1 MNSTISPNHI
11 LTQVRNFAKDFYDEA
26 DDLHGWGHITRVL
39 KISENLAKFYPV
51 DSQTLEMGV
60 LLHDIGRKEE
70 KIKKMHHAELSV
82 ELSTP
87 FLQSIGLEE
96 RIISDVS
103 HIIRSHSF
111 SLKVTPEIIEAKIL
125 SDADKLDALGAVGIY
140 RECAYQKL
148 TLRRN
153 NRAGE
158 SVFGSGQIAR
168 LRPGC
173 KCPDCRC
180 WPRLLP
186 AICWPHREYCQ
197 VYCNF
202 QNQ

>member
-1 MNSTISPNHI
+1 MNSSISPNHI

-39 KISENLAKFYPV
+39 KISKNLAKFYSV
-51 DSQTLEMGV
+51 DHQTLEMGV

-87 FLQSIGLEE
+87 FLQSLGLGE
-96 RIISDVS
+96 RIISDVA

-111 SLKVTPEIIEAKIL
+111 SLKISPEIIEAKIL

-140 RECAYQKL
+140 RECAFQALHGGKIANVIQHCHDKLFKLEELLLLPPSKELGQKL
-148 TLRRN
+148 TKRVR
-153 NRAGE
+153 
-158 SVFGSGQIAR
+158 
-168 LRPGC
+168 
-173 KCPDCRC
+173 D
-180 WPRLLP
+180 
-186 AICWPHREYCQ
+186 
-197 VYCNF
+197 F
-202 QNQ
+202 QEQLQAEISI